1 MKGSSGYGICLDAQ
15 GAIWVAAPEPGEVLR
30 VLEGG
35 AITHRVQVS
44 TRPYSCMLGG
54 PERRTLFVCTAEST
68 VPGRGRRQVG
78 GRIEIVE
85 VEVPGDGIP

>member
-1 MKGSSGYGICLDAQ
+1 MILRTTILAEGFLFPEGPRWHE
-15 GAIWVAAPEPGEVLR
+15 GAIA
-30 VLEGG
+30 
-35 AITHRVQVS
+35 HRVQVT
-44 TRPYSCMLGG
+44 TRPYACMLGG

-78 GRIEIVE
+78 GRIEIMK